1 MDNHYVVRSP
11 RPARLF
17 SFKLLDGLLVHCIG
31 PLARSP
37 GGLLSR
43 TPSAACM
50 NNPRE
55 HIEITL
61 LQLWAQL
68 QSERAAGFPCPLIR
82 LPSG

>member
-1 MDNHYVVRSP
+1 
-11 RPARLF
+11 
-17 SFKLLDGLLVHCIG
+17 
-31 PLARSP
+31 
-37 GGLLSR
+37 
-43 TPSAACM
+43 M

-68 QSERAAGFPCPLIR
+68 QSKRAAGFPCPLIR